1 MNMNLTN
8 FQEFSKEEKKSKQPI
23 TLEQIQEWVKNEQFD
38 KFYLSSE
45 IEEKY
50 QVEKEEAIQKLKK
63 KLKLKRAQNKHL
75 RWVVQKNDYPY
86 YLATDLEH
94 WIIWDIKQKDWN
106 KTKLD
111 FYGQIRKCDNY
122 HDHASVLAQFSM
134 ANQVNWWEREY
145 WINPPQFRSISDIPH
160 IHLVKKNR
168 SKQKL

>member
-1 MNMNLTN
+1 MNLTN

-75 RWVVQKNDYPY
+75 R
-86 YLATDLEH
+86 
-94 WIIWDIKQKDWN
+94 
-106 KTKLD
+106 
-111 FYGQIRKCDNY
+111 
-122 HDHASVLAQFSM
+122 
-134 ANQVNWWEREY
+134 
-145 WINPPQFRSISDIPH
+145 
-160 IHLVKKNR
+160 
-168 SKQKL
+168 